1 MLNSLFINH
10 QDQKEALAIERR
22 RRFEESRKQR
32 IFNARR
38 RLIGV
43 DVDALGHQVQEKHE
57 AEQAQAEQRR
67 KFAEE
72 MRRQEQVLLLKQ
84 HEQRQ
89 ERIREENELNR
100 FRASNQKPE
109 QSRDFDLFDPDG
121 LKKSLPARLGDDD
134 PRLTVSGAQKFDGE
148 DLQERHRRKV
158 QVEQQRSWLE
168 QQIREK
174 RQAEI
179 DRRAAEQFLETAL
192 MSRENRLNQLASQ
205 ERYARG
211 QVQEAVNE
219 FNRRLMAEQEQQR
232 RRRER
237 EEQEDNL
244 AEIYNNLTSDVLTE
258 NPDAAK
264 SSFGPNRVIT
274 AQYKGMS
281 PEEIE
286 AIRRTQELQLE
297 ELKRRRENEASTR
310 KAWDRLANDF
320 DRTVTMKEH
329 ELNRRRHVL
338 AEQIRHENH
347 QLSMEQQRKLE
358 YLDKVVYQ
366 NRPTQAYFDQF
377 NTCTR

>member
-1 MLNSLFINH
+1 MLNSLFVNC

-38 RLIGV
+38 RVIGV
-43 DVDALGHQVQEKHE
+43 DTDALGYQVQEKQE
-57 AEQAQAEQRR
+57 AKQAKAEQSR

-72 MRRQEQVLLLKQ
+72 VRRQEHVLLLKQ
-84 HEQRQ
+84 REQRQ
-89 ERIREENELNR
+89 ERVRQEDELNR
-100 FRASNQKPE
+100 FRATHQRPE
-109 QSRDFDLFDPDG
+109 QSRDFDLFDPDA
-121 LKKSLPARLGDDD
+121 LKKALPARTGDND
-134 PRLTVSGAQKFDGE
+134 PRLSVSGAQLFDGE

-158 QVEQQRSWLE
+158 QCEQQRSWLE

-179 DRRAAEQFLETAL
+179 DRRAAERFLEEAL
-192 MSRENRLNQLASQ
+192 MARETHLHQLTSQ
-205 ERYARG
+205 ERYAR
-211 QVQEAVNE
+211 EKIHDAVNE
-219 FNRRLMAEQEQQR
+219 FNRRLTHEQEQQR
-232 RRRER
+232 RCKER

-244 AEIYNNLTSDVLTE
+244 AEIYNNLTSDILTE

-281 PEEIE
+281 PEEIDQ
-286 AIRRTQELQLE
+286 IRRTQEQQLE
-297 ELKRRRENEASTR
+297 ALERKRQEEANTRHAWDQLAIDFDKAVVTKENELT
-310 KAWDRLANDF
+310 
-320 DRTVTMKEH
+320 
-329 ELNRRRHVL
+329 RRRHAL
-338 AEQIRHENH
+338 AEQIRHENR
-347 QLSMEQQRKLE
+347 LLALEQHRKIE
-358 YLDKVVYQ
+358 HLDKVIYQ

>member
-43 DVDALGHQVQEKHE
+43 DTDTLGYQIQEKHE
-57 AEQAQAEQRR
+57 AEQAQAEQQR

-89 ERIREENELNR
+89 ERIREDNEINR
-100 FRASNQKPE
+100 FRASHQKPE

-121 LKKSLPARLGDDD
+121 LKKSLPARVGDDD
-134 PRLTVSGAQKFDGE
+134 PRLSVSGAQIFDGE
-148 DLQERHRRKV
+148 DLEERHRRKV

-179 DRRAAEQFLETAL
+179 DRRAAEKFLEDSL
-192 MSRENRLNQLASQ
+192 MSRENRLHQLATQ
-205 ERYARG
+205 ERFARG
-211 QVQEAVNE
+211 KIHEAVNE
-219 FNRRLMAEQEQQR
+219 FNRRLMNEQEQQR
-232 RRRER
+232 MRRER

-258 NPDAAK
+258 NPDVAK

-286 AIRRTQELQLE
+286 QIRRTQELQQE
-297 ELKRRRENEASTR
+297 ELKRKRQNEANTR
-310 KAWDRLANDF
+310 KAWDQLANDF
-320 DRTVTMKEH
+320 DRTVTMKER
-329 ELNRRRHVL
+329 ELTRRRHSL
-338 AEQIRHENH
+338 AEQIRQENH
-347 QLSMEQQRKLE
+347 LLSLEQQRKLQH
-358 YLDKVVYQ
+358 LDKVVYQ

-377 NTCTR
+377 NTCSR

>member
-38 RLIGV
+38 RIIGV
-43 DVDALGHQVQEKHE
+43 DTDALGYQVQEKQEAVQAE
-57 AEQAQAEQRR
+57 AEQAR
-67 KFAEE
+67 KLAEE
-72 MRRQEQVLLLKQ
+72 VRRQEHVLQLKQ
-84 HEQRQ
+84 REQRQ
-89 ERIREENELNR
+89 ERIRQEDELNR
-100 FRASNQKPE
+100 YRATHQRPE

-121 LKKSLPARLGDDD
+121 LKKELPARTGDDD
-134 PRLTVSGAQKFDGE
+134 PRLSVSGAQLFDGE

-158 QVEQQRSWLE
+158 QREQQRSWLE

-179 DRRAAEQFLETAL
+179 DRRAAERFLEETL
-192 MSRENRLNQLASQ
+192 MSREARVHQLNSQ
-205 ERYARG
+205 ERYAREKI
-211 QVQEAVNE
+211 QEAVNE
-219 FNRRLMAEQEQQR
+219 FNCRLMHEQDQQR
-232 RRRER
+232 RRKER

-244 AEIYNNLTSDVLTE
+244 AEIYNHLTSDLLTE

-281 PEEIE
+281 PEELE
-286 AIRRTQELQLE
+286 QIRQQQEQQLE
-297 ELKRRRENEASTR
+297 ELNRRRQEEANMRES
-310 KAWDRLANDF
+310 WDRLANDF
-320 DRTVTMKEH
+320 DRAVTMKER
-329 ELNRRRHVL
+329 ELMRRRHAL
-338 AEQIRHENH
+338 AEQIRQENH
-347 QLSMEQQRKLE
+347 QLALDQQRKLAH
-358 YLDKVVYQ
+358 LDQVVYQ

>member
-43 DVDALGHQVQEKHE
+43 DTDTLGYQIQEKHE
-57 AEQAQAEQRR
+57 TEQAQAEQQR

-84 HEQRQ
+84 REQRQ

-100 FRASNQKPE
+100 FRASHQNPE

-134 PRLTVSGAQKFDGE
+134 PRLSVSGAQIFDGE
-148 DLQERHRRKV
+148 DLEERHRRKV

-179 DRRAAEQFLETAL
+179 DRRAAEKFLEDSL
-192 MSRENRLNQLASQ
+192 MSRENRLHQLATQ

-211 QVQEAVNE
+211 KIHEAVNE
-219 FNRRLMAEQEQQR
+219 FNRRLMNEQEQQR
-232 RRRER
+232 MRRER

-244 AEIYNNLTSDVLTE
+244 AEIYNNLTSDILTE
-258 NPDAAK
+258 NPDVAK

-286 AIRRTQELQLE
+286 QIRRTQELQLE
-297 ELKRRRENEASTR
+297 QLKRKRENEDNTR
-310 KAWDRLANDF
+310 KAWDQLANDF
-320 DRTVTMKEH
+320 DRTVTMKER
-329 ELNRRRHVL
+329 ELNRRRHAL
-338 AEQIRHENH
+338 AEQIRQENH
-347 QLSMEQQRKLE
+347 LRSLEQQRKLQH
-358 YLDKVVYQ
+358 LDKVVYQ

-377 NTCTR
+377 NTCSR

>member
-43 DVDALGHQVQEKHE
+43 DTDALGYQIQEKHE
-57 AEQAQAEQRR
+57 AEQAHAEQQR
-67 KFAEE
+67 KIAEE

-100 FRASNQKPE
+100 FRAAHQKPE
-109 QSRDFDLFDPDG
+109 QSRDFDLFDPNG

-134 PRLTVSGAQKFDGE
+134 PRLSVSGAQLFDGE
-148 DLQERHRRKV
+148 DLEERHRRKV
-158 QVEQQRSWLE
+158 QIEQQRSWLE

-179 DRRAAEQFLETAL
+179 DRRAAEQFLEDSL
-192 MSRENRLNQLASQ
+192 MSRENRLHQLASQ
-205 ERYARG
+205 ERYARSKIH
-211 QVQEAVNE
+211 EAVNE
-219 FNRRLMAEQEQQR
+219 FNRRLMNEQDQQR
-232 RRRER
+232 MRCER

-244 AEIYNNLTSDVLTE
+244 AEIYNNLTSDILTE
-258 NPDAAK
+258 NPDVAK

-286 AIRRTQELQLE
+286 QIRRTQAMQQE
-297 ELKRRRENEASTR
+297 ELRRKRQNEANTR
-310 KAWDRLANDF
+310 KAWDQLANDF
-320 DRTVTMKEH
+320 DRTVTVKER
-329 ELNRRRHVL
+329 ELTRRRHAL

-347 QLSMEQQRKLE
+347 LLSLEQQRKLE
-358 YLDKVVYQ
+358 HLDKVVYQ

-377 NTCTR
+377 NTCSR

>member
-1 MLNSLFINH
+1 MLNSLFVNH

-38 RLIGV
+38 RIIGV
-43 DVDALGHQVQEKHE
+43 DTDALGLQVQQKHE
-57 AEQAQAEQRR
+57 AEQAQAEQQR

-89 ERIREENELNR
+89 DRVREENELNQ
-100 FRASNQKPE
+100 FRASHQKPE

-134 PRLTVSGAQKFDGE
+134 PRLTISGAQKFDGE
-148 DLQERHRRKV
+148 DLEERHRRKV
-158 QVEQQRSWLE
+158 QIEQQRSWLE

-174 RQAEI
+174 RQAEL
-179 DRRAAEQFLETAL
+179 DRRAAETFLESSL
-192 MSRENRLNQLASQ
+192 MSREQRLHQLASQ

-211 QVQEAVNE
+211 KIQQAVNE
-219 FNRRLMAEQEQQR
+219 FNRRLMTEQEQQR
-232 RRRER
+232 LRRER

-286 AIRRTQELQLE
+286 QVRRTQDRQLE
-297 ELKRRRENEASTR
+297 ELKRRREQEANTR
-310 KAWDRLANDF
+310 KAWDQLANEF
-320 DRTVTMKEH
+320 DRTVTLKER
-329 ELNRRRHVL
+329 ELNRRRHAL
-338 AEQIRHENH
+338 AEQIRHENRE
-347 QLSMEQQRKLE
+347 LSMEQQRRVE
-358 YLDKVVYQ
+358 YLDRVVYQ
-366 NRPTQAYFDQF
+366 NRPTEAYFDQF

>member
-1 MLNSLFINH
+1 MLNSLFVNH

-43 DVDALGHQVQEKHE
+43 DTETLGYQIQEKHE
-57 AEQAQAEQRR
+57 AEQAQAEQQR

-72 MRRQEQVLLLKQ
+72 IRRQEQVLLLKQ
-84 HEQRQ
+84 YEQRQ

-100 FRASNQKPE
+100 FRASHQKPE

-134 PRLTVSGAQKFDGE
+134 PRLSVSGAQLFDGE
-148 DLQERHRRKV
+148 DLEERHRRKV

-179 DRRAAEQFLETAL
+179 DRRAAEKFLEDAL
-192 MSRENRLNQLASQ
+192 MSRENRLHQLASQ
-205 ERYARG
+205 EQYARG
-211 QVQEAVNE
+211 KIHEAVNE
-219 FNRRLMAEQEQQR
+219 FNRRLMNEQEQQR
-232 RRRER
+232 MRRER

-244 AEIYNNLTSDVLTE
+244 AEIYNNLTSDILTE
-258 NPDAAK
+258 NPEVAK

-281 PEEIE
+281 PVEIE
-286 AIRRTQELQLE
+286 QIRRTQELQLE
-297 ELKRRRENEASTR
+297 ELKRKRQNEANTR
-310 KAWDRLANDF
+310 KAWDQLANDF
-320 DRTVTMKEH
+320 DRTVTMKER
-329 ELNRRRHVL
+329 ELNRRRHAL
-338 AEQIRHENH
+338 AEQIRQENH
-347 QLSMEQQRKLE
+347 LLSLEQQRKLK

-366 NRPTQAYFDQF
+366 NQPTQAYFDQF
-377 NTCTR
+377 NTCSR